1 MGWVTQLALYKL
13 NINGKVQ
20 SVEAEAGMPLLW
32 VLRDM
37 LQLTGSKY
45 GCGVGSCGACAVL
58 KDGEEIRSCT
68 TTISEVGKGKIVTIE
83 GLSTD
88 GSHPVQIAW
97 MEHDVPQ
104 CGYCQSGQIIAA
116 TALLKAKPRPTD
128 ADIDEAMSGH
138 ICRCGTYSRI
148 RAAIKTASKVG
159 AK

>member
-1 MGWVTQLALYKL
+1 MALYKL

-32 VLRDM
+32 VLRDL

-58 KDGEEIRSCT
+58 MDDEEIRSCT
-68 TTISEVGKGKIVTIE
+68 TTVAEVGKGKIVTIE
-83 GLSTD
+83 GLSAA
-88 GSHPVQIAW
+88 GNHPVQKAW

-116 TALLKAKPRPTD
+116 AALLKAKPKPTD

-138 ICRCGTYSRI
+138 ICRCGTYTRI